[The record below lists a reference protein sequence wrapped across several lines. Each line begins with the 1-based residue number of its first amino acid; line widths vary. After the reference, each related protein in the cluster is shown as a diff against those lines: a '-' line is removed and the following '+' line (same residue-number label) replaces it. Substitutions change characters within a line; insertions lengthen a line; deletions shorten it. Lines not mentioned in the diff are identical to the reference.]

1 MCSID
6 GKNKEIYMFINFI
19 KKVFRFFTKGSN
31 RKDLSVKV
39 SGVSNKK

>member
-1 MCSID
+1 MCFID

-19 KKVFRFFTKGSN
+19 KKVFRFLTKDPNS
-31 RKDLSVKV
+31 KDSSVKV